1 MTKLSKSKKQ
11 KRTKERM
18 NISAQK
24 QEYSGPLSIPGSV
37 KQKDLTLAKLIQFG
51 NITSSGGVLN
61 NVLSLQLNA
70 FNNYTNYSSS
80 YDEWR
85 CLKARFVYKPLNVNS
100 SVPATSSTFL
110 LGGSIVGVVDRDSS
124 NALSSLSAVEYGSAK
139 VVSSNQ
145 DLILEFEMSG
155 SEDAQFIS
163 SLSTS
168 SAWFKIYAS
177 GLTTSAQYGN
187 VFVEALFQF
196 RGRN

>member
-11 KRTKERM
+11 KRTRERM
-18 NISAQK
+18 NISAQR
-24 QEYSGPLSIPGSV
+24 QEYSGPLTIPGSV

-85 CLKARFVYKPLNVNS
+85 CLKARFIYKPLNINA

-145 DLILEFEMSG
+145 DLILDFEMSG